1 MRAFLASTIGVAC
14 AAALSLPLALP
25 AGAAPPSASRQ
36 PAGTVAGAGQPA
48 GGTQSLPLTAPAGAD
63 RSAGAAARVLPPR
76 TVRPYSMLGIVW
88 DDAGEELHGR
98 AQVRT
103 RSTASGQWS
112 GWRDLSAHHDD
123 APDPVPGERR
133 RGGTAPLWVGASDG
147 VQVRVVPERT
157 ADRAPAAFPAGL
169 RIELVDPG
177 GDPGTGNAGNAADTA
192 DPADNED
199 DAPGS
204 GPRDRAGGL
213 TAAERQSAA
222 ANAEL
227 APIGATEIAPL
238 GRTATEEAAQRS
250 AEPRAASRYIGPRP
264 GIVIRRGWG
273 ANESWRERRF
283 PYTKTVRTA
292 FVHHSGT
299 GNGYSCA
306 QAPSVL
312 RGIYRYHVHSMKW
325 RDIGYNFAVDKCGTI
340 YEGRAGGVARAVQG
354 AHTLGFNHNSMGI
367 AVLGTYDAARPS
379 RQAVEAVAKLT
390 AWKLGLFG
398 RNPAG
403 SGTRVSL
410 GNTKY
415 PKGTR
420 VTLRVIS
427 GHRDGFYTDCPGA
440 RLYDRLGG
448 IRGLAAR
455 LQGR

>member
-1 MRAFLASTIGVAC
+1 MRALLASTIGVAC

-25 AGAAPPSASRQ
+25 AGAAAPGGPRQ
-36 PAGTVAGAGQPA
+36 PAAAAAGAQLPA
-48 GGTQSLPLTAPAGAD
+48 GGTQSLPLSAPAGAD
-63 RSAGAAARVLPPR
+63 RSAGAAAHVLPAR

-123 APDPVPGERR
+123 APDPAPGERP

-147 VQVRVVPERT
+147 VQVRVLPERT

-169 RIELVDPG
+169 RIELIDPG
-177 GDPGTGNAGNAADTA
+177 GDPGSELRSRAA
-192 DPADNED
+192 
-199 DAPGS
+199 
-204 GPRDRAGGL
+204 GL

-227 APIGATEIAPL
+227 APLGARRIAPL
-238 GRTATEEAAQRS
+238 GKAATEEAARRS
-250 AEPRAASRYIGPRP
+250 PETRAASRYIGPRP

-283 PYTKTVRTA
+283 LYTDTVRTA

-306 QAPSVL
+306 EAPSVL

-325 RDIGYNFAVDKCGTI
+325 RDFGYNFAVDKCGTI
-340 YEGRAGGVARAVQG
+340 YEGRAGGVARPVQG

-367 AVLGTYDAARPS
+367 AVLGTYETAEPS
-379 RQAVEAVAKLT
+379 RQAMEAVAKLT

-398 RNPAG
+398 RNPAA
-403 SGTRVSL
+403 SSTRVSA

-420 VTLRVIS
+420 VTFRVIS

-440 RLYDRLGG
+440 RIYGKLGS

>member
-1 MRAFLASTIGVAC
+1 MRALLASTTGVAC

-25 AGAAPPSASRQ
+25 AGAAAPEALRR
-36 PAGTVAGAGQPA
+36 PAAAAAGAEPSD
-48 GGTQSLPLTAPAGAD
+48 GGTQSLPLTAPPGAD
-63 RSAGAAARVLPPR
+63 RSAGAPARVLPAR
-76 TVRPYSMLGIVW
+76 TVRPYSLLGIVW
-88 DDAGEELHGR
+88 DDAGEELHGK

-103 RSTASGQWS
+103 RSTASGEWS

-123 APDPVPGERR
+123 APDPVPGEQR

-147 VQVRVVPERT
+147 VQVRVLPERT

-177 GDPGTGNAGNAADTA
+177 GDPGAGQDG
-192 DPADNED
+192 E
-199 DAPGS
+199 PG
-204 GPRDRAGGL
+204 GEPRDRAGGL
-213 TAAERQSAA
+213 TDAERQSAA

-227 APIGATEIAPL
+227 APPGATEIAPL
-238 GRTATEEAAQRS
+238 GKAATEEAARRS
-250 AEPRAASRYIGPRP
+250 AETRAVSRYIGPRP

-283 PYTKTVRTA
+283 LYTDTVRTA

-340 YEGRAGGVARAVQG
+340 YEGRAGGVARPVQG

-367 AVLGTYDAARPS
+367 AVLGTYNTARPS

-427 GHRDGFYTDCPGA
+427 GHRDGFYTSCPGA
-440 RLYDRLGG
+440 RLYGKLGG
-448 IRGLAAR
+448 IRSLAAR